1 MAQRPRLIALQ
12 QRMLTEAEAA
22 EYLGR
27 DLSWFRA
34 NLDRLEELGFPAP
47 LDAVDRYDRQAI
59 DKWLDALGQE
69 GLLFT
74 G

>member
-12 QRMLTEAEAA
+12 QRLLDEREVA

-27 DLSWFRA
+27 DLAWFRA
-34 NLDRLEELGFPAP
+34 NLDRLEEMGFPAP
-47 LDAVDRYDRQAI
+47 LDAVDRYDVTLVN
-59 DKWLDALGQE
+59 KWLDTLGQD
-69 GLLFT
+69 GLVFT